1 MRVFL
6 RLTVASI
13 VLALALPAAGATLK
27 QIRFEAAYDEDNQLA
42 APVVAGSDVLLSFG
56 EFTSNFDRNA
66 EIARSSG
73 GLFTKGPVY
82 SLDPAVDL
90 ASLLRRYLEAEAP
103 KMGFTPGAG
112 GWKIGA
118 KVDEI
123 YVESVQM
130 TGYGA
135 ILFHGL
141 MRLDVEISSPD
152 GRSERLPMRF
162 HNYYQQVSGGMN
174 RKTPAETAITHLL
187 MEGSQELL
195 TRLNRSHFHAPPAA
209 GVAGLVA
216 NVKAQGAGRLHRE
229 LHAIGLS
236 GSADAVP
243 ALLERLGREED
254 ENDRSVLINALA
266 RLGSPSII
274 KPLADRYAAEDE
286 DCRWYTLKAMDY
298 VGSAEALAIV
308 RDKGLGDQE
317 FFCQALAG
325 TILGR

>member
-1 MRVFL
+1 MRAFL
-6 RLTVASI
+6 RLAAISI
-13 VLALALPAAGATLK
+13 VLALPAAAATLK
-27 QIRFEAAYDEDNQLA
+27 QVRFEAAYDEDNQLV
-42 APVVAGSDVLLSFG
+42 APAVEGAEVRLSFG
-56 EFTSNFDRNA
+56 EFTSNFDRGA

-90 ASLLRRYLEAEAP
+90 ASLLKRYLEAEAP
-103 KMGFTPGAG
+103 KMGFATGTG
-112 GWKIGA
+112 GWQVGA
-118 KVDEI
+118 KIDEI
-123 YVESVQM
+123 YLESLQM
-130 TGYGA
+130 SGYGA

-141 MRLDVEISSPD
+141 MRLDVGISSPG
-152 GRSERLPMRF
+152 GRSERLAMRF

-174 RKTPAETAITHLL
+174 RKAPAETALTHLL

-195 TRLNRSHFHAPPAA
+195 ARLNRSHFHAPPAA

-216 NVKAQGAGRLHRE
+216 KVETQGAGKLHRE

-236 GSADAVP
+236 GSNDAVS
-243 ALLERLGREED
+243 ALLGRLGREED

-266 RLGSPSII
+266 RLGSPSIV
-274 KPLADRYAAEDE
+274 KPLAGRYAGEDE

-298 VGSAEALAIV
+298 VGGDEAMSVV
-308 RDKGLGDQE
+308 REKGLADQE

-325 TILGR
+325 KILGR